1 MGPKPLTKKQ
11 SVTVESTLTQFQ
23 YTGLITVRT
32 SSSRLPNKCL
42 LPLGNETVISH
53 VIKRAIAS
61 GIEPIVCT
69 STEASDDVLED
80 ISIKLG
86 VKYFRGSLVNK
97 LKRWLDCAEKF
108 NLDYFHT
115 IDADDPFFD
124 GSEMIESLKLL
135 KSGNYDVVCPTK
147 SSSAGAASVG
157 YSLTS
162 AVVKRALVNLE
173 DDTDTE
179 MMWFYL
185 EKLHGVRMAIL
196 PESSHQISGIR
207 LTLDYQEDYWL
218 LASIARILGNSA
230 SRDAVNQLFLNNPDF
245 SKINFFRNKE
255 WKYAQLAKK
264 IK

>member
-1 MGPKPLTKKQ
+1 
-11 SVTVESTLTQFQ
+11 
-23 YTGLITVRT
+23 
-32 SSSRLPNKCL
+32 
-42 LPLGNETVISH
+42 
-53 VIKRAIAS
+53 
-61 GIEPIVCT
+61 
-69 STEASDDVLED
+69 
-80 ISIKLG
+80 
-86 VKYFRGSLVNK
+86 
-97 LKRWLDCAEKF
+97 
-108 NLDYFHT
+108 
-115 IDADDPFFD
+115 
-124 GSEMIESLKLL
+124 MIESLKLL